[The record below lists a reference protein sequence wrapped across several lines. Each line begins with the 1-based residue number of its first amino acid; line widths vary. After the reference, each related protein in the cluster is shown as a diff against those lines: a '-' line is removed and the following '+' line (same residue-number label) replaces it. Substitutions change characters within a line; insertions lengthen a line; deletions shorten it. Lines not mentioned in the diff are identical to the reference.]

1 MLLGAGA
8 AGPAP
13 AEAPGAGGD
22 RWDGAVLASPTAPVL
37 PVKAFLTRGCRAPVP
52 WGAAERAASTE
63 AAGDPSAASWGDF
76 SSQNQASPSLKAF
89 KAGLVG
95 L

>member
-13 AEAPGAGGD
+13 AEVPGAG
-22 RWDGAVLASPTAPVL
+22 RHRQDGAVLASPTVPVL
-37 PVKAFLTRGCRAPVP
+37 PGKAFLTRDCSSPFP
-52 WGAAERAASTE
+52 AEWTPSTE
-63 AAGDPSAASWGDF
+63 AAGDARAVSRGDF
-76 SSQNQASPSLKAF
+76 SSQNQVSPSLEVF
-89 KAGLVG
+89 KDGLVG